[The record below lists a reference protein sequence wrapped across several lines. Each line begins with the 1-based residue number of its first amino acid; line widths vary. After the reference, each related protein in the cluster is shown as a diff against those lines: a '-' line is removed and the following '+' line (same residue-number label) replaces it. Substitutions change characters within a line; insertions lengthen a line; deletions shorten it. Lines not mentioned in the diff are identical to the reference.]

1 MPARGTEGT
10 DLGKENPMKRMILA
24 ATVVVLVAV
33 PLYAGTWTKVPLTDA
48 MCAEK
53 VKDNPDSH
61 SRQCII
67 NCADSG
73 FGILADGKFL
83 KFDEEGNR
91 KVLALLKESDKKD
104 HIRVTVAGR
113 LDGETITVESVSLD

>member
-1 MPARGTEGT
+1 
-10 DLGKENPMKRMILA
+10 MKRAIFTLLA
-24 ATVVVLVAV
+24 VVVFVV
-33 PLYAGTWTKVPLTDA
+33 PLYAGTWSNVPLTDA
-48 MCAEK
+48 MCANK

-61 SRQCII
+61 SRECII

-83 KFDEEGNR
+83 KFDQEGNQ

-104 HIRVTVAGR
+104 HIRVTVTGK
-113 LDGETITVESVSLD
+113 LEGDMIQVESVSLD

>member
-1 MPARGTEGT
+1 
-10 DLGKENPMKRMILA
+10 MKRIVVA
-24 ATVVVLVAV
+24 ATVVVFLSL
-33 PLYAGTWTKVPLTDA
+33 PLFADTWTKVPLTDA

-91 KVLALLKESDKKD
+91 KVLALLKESEKKD
-104 HIRVTVAGR
+104 HIRVTVSGR
-113 LDGETITVESVSLD
+113 LDGEMIQVESVSLD